1 MEFAE
6 EFIKFCIYCVPVV
19 TNSTAA
25 DSSELTFEGLEVL
38 LKLCHDIDDHW
49 PQVKNLVESV
59 VALHAA
65 YFANVQVTA
74 FPADLCQ
81 WEAMRRAQLC
91 GDHR

>member
-1 MEFAE
+1 MKLAE
-6 EFIKFCIYCVPVV
+6 KFIKFRIYCISVVPHA
-19 TNSTAA
+19 TAA
-25 DSSELTFEGLEVL
+25 DSSELTFESLEVL

-81 WEAMRRAQLC
+81 WEAMGRAQLG